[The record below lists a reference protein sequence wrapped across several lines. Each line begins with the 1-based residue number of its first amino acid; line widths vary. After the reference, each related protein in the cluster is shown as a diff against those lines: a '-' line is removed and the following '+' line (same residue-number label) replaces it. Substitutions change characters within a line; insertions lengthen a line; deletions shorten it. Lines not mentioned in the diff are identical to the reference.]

1 MITPLTSP
9 SDLAYLLG
17 TSLSKLSYVVYGIGT
32 ANLYT
37 SFEILKKNGEKR
49 TIRAP
54 NPQLKTLQARLKTHL
69 ENLYKPHIAASAF
82 IKDRG
87 IVFNAKKHL
96 KKKIVFNIDLSEFY
110 HHINFGRIRGLLMA
124 PPYSL
129 QKETA
134 TLIAHICCVDR
145 LVPQGA
151 PTSPIISNMICRKL
165 DRELALLAKKNRFV
179 YSRYADDITFSS
191 HMNSHNNI
199 YEVKDSVR
207 PSDYLIK
214 IIESNGFY
222 INQSKTRLQ
231 TNKQRQVV
239 TGLKVNKI
247 VNVDRRYIRTTKAL
261 IHAMQFGIEEANE
274 VYKLKNGDSAPALP
288 AVVHGRINYIGMVK
302 GIESSVFYM
311 LATKYNNLDLPN
323 KIRISPRT
331 RNKKLEEKLHF
342 YGYENRRH
350 IERCVW
356 VVSFSGIEGLNVD
369 QELVQATAF
378 MCDGQRMFT
387 AAHVFAKAGDAE
399 ECIVYRINEQDKK
412 YRARV
417 VASCKYSDIAELK
430 IEGDKLPYFQGL
442 KLAPD
447 LNPGPGYRLSLIGFP
462 QLMAGHDSVSIVP
475 CMVVSTFTKSTFR
488 YGVINS
494 DVEGG
499 NSGGPLVN
507 AYMQVVGMAVTGKG
521 VTIDNDIGQAYF
533 EGSNTFISAQHFD
546 IESE

>member
-17 TSLSKLSYVVYGIGT
+17 TNLSKLSYVVYGIGT
-32 ANLYT
+32 SNLYT
-37 SFEILKKNGEKR
+37 SFEIPKKNGEKR
-49 TIRAP
+49 IIRAP
-54 NPQLKTLQARLKTHL
+54 NPQLKNLQSRLKTHL

-96 KKKIVFNIDLSEFY
+96 KKKVVFNIDLSEFY
-110 HHINFGRIRGLLMA
+110 HHINFGRVRGLLMK

-134 TLIAHICCVDR
+134 TLIAHICCVDK

-165 DRELALLAKKNRFV
+165 DRELSILAKKNRFM

-191 HMNSHNNI
+191 HIDGHNNI
-199 YEVKDSVR
+199 YEGKDPPKS
-207 PSDYLIK
+207 SDYLLK
-214 IIESNGFY
+214 IIESNGFSV
-222 INQSKTRLQ
+222 NHTKTRIQ

-247 VNVDRRYIRTTKAL
+247 VNVDRRYIRKTKAL
-261 IHAMQFGIEEANE
+261 IHAMQFGIDEAHA
-274 VYKLKNGDSAPALP
+274 VYKLKNGENASPLP

-311 LATKYNNLDLPN
+311 LATKFNNLDLPN
-323 KIRISPRT
+323 KIRISPSK
-331 RNKKLEEKLHF
+331 RNTKLEEKLHF
-342 YGYENRRH
+342 YGYENRRQ
-350 IERCVW
+350 IERSVW
-356 VVSFSGIEGLNVD
+356 VVSFSGVDGLDIN

-387 AAHVFAKAGDAE
+387 AAHVFAKAGEAQ
-399 ECIVYRINEQDKK
+399 ECVVYRINEQEKK
-412 YRARV
+412 YQARV
-417 VASCKYSDIAELK
+417 IASCHVSDIAELK
-430 IEGDKLPYFQGL
+430 IEGDNLPYFHGL
-442 KLAPD
+442 KIAPD
-447 LNPGPGYRLSLIGFP
+447 LNPRPGYRLSLIGFP

-475 CMVVSTFTKSTFR
+475 CTVVSTFTKSTLKC
-488 YGVINS
+488 GVIS
-494 DVEGG
+494 VDIDAG
-499 NSGGPLVN
+499 NSGGPVVN

-521 VTIDNDIGQAYF
+521 VTIDDEAGQAYL

-546 IESE
+546 ISEK